1 MAGKY
6 ERRPPV
12 PLPAPLPEDVTALCG
27 LIETGHET
35 PQLFAALGAALLRAG
50 GKELA
55 YRAFDRA
62 HRGGHADPRWIQSRK
77 ELCPSA
83 PDAVIRYEEDEAKR
97 WVDGLAAFKRSR
109 KERGLD
115 PDDLSDFYLR
125 YGRPEENL
133 DHVVRSLRLSWVAG
147 AIGLLLGLGFGLPS
161 RRLPRRAAV
170 IPLLIGVLFLV
181 APGYVD
187 RTGLF
192 YWGAGFALGGA
203 AVVAILGKRK

>member
-6 ERRPPV
+6 ELRPPV

-27 LIETGHET
+27 LIEAGHET

-50 GKELA
+50 EKGLA

-62 HRGGHADPRWIQSRK
+62 HRGGHPDPRWAQSRK
-77 ELCPSA
+77 DLCRRA

-115 PDDLSDFYLR
+115 PGDLADFYLR

-133 DHVVRSLRLSWVAG
+133 DDVMRSLRLSWVAG
-147 AIGLLLGLGFGLPS
+147 VIGLLLGVGFALPG
-161 RRLPRRAAV
+161 RRLRRRAAA
-170 IPLLIGVLFLV
+170 IPLLAGVLFLA
-181 APGYVD
+181 APGYVG

-203 AVVAILGKRK
+203 ALVAILGRRK